1 MFNGHFPYETAE
13 TTQANRAHVSHPFS
27 CSPIHETYTHTHPPR
42 WGAASQMT
50 NYYCFMTI
58 YENMGTNEIS
68 YFKTRSWTDGSLVRT
83 TSCSIQGSW
92 SISQHPVASHNY
104 FLTPVPVPTS
114 SSGLCGPCMIY
125 MQAKTPI
132 QIKLSFMDWRCGS
145 AGRILAYHV

>member
-92 SISQHPVASHNY
+92 SISQLFFN
-104 FLTPVPVPTS
+104 S
-114 SSGLCGPCMIY
+114 SSSAYIFFWPLWAMYDIHAGKNTY
-125 MQAKTPI
+125 TNK
-132 QIKLSFMDWRCGS
+132 IKLHGLKMWFSWQNSCLPC
-145 AGRILAYHV
+145 IVETCL